1 MCPMKSALAIAAREA
16 SLVEALRMTPE
27 ERLNAFLVHCRLV
40 MELQRAAGAGA
51 AAAAV
56 PPSANHR
63 PIPSI
68 ASR

>member
-1 MCPMKSALAIAAREA
+1 MKSALAIAVREA

-27 ERLNAFLVHCRLV
+27 ERLNAFLAHCRLV

-51 AAAAV
+51 DPTAAAV
-56 PPSANHR
+56 PSSANHR